1 MSFEVQVNV
10 EAEEDLI
17 RIWDDIAEHN
27 EKAADELLVN
37 LGEKI
42 DSLFEMPERGA
53 PRDDLMTG
61 VRMLV
66 EAKYLVIY
74 RVKNS
79 RVEVLRVL
87 HGSRDLT
94 SIFK

>member
-1 MSFEVQVNV
+1 MTFEVQVNV

-17 RIWDDIAEHN
+17 RIWDNIAEHN
-27 EKAADELLVN
+27 EKAADELLTN

-42 DSLFEMPERGA
+42 DSLFEMPERGV
-53 PRDDLMTG
+53 PRDDLMAG

-66 EAKYLVIY
+66 EAKYLIIH
-74 RVKNS
+74 RIKNR